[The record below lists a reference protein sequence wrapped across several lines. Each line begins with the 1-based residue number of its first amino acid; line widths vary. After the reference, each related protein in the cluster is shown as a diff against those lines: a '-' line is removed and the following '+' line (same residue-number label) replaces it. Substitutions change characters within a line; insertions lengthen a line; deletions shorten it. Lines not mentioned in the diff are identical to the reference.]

1 MSGFIFYLIQIFI
14 TENLAVY
21 GEVCEESKKSF
32 FASAWLE
39 ILEDVPLCRRKFK
52 HNHSPQGNELRG
64 MWSSK
69 PPNQQMKA
77 KGEKPQLNGGSL
89 VLQDGVAHIR
99 SCVKLYRLLNV

>member
-1 MSGFIFYLIQIFI
+1 LFIAK
-14 TENLAVY
+14 NLPVHHED
-21 GEVCEESKKSF
+21 GEESEKSF
-32 FASAWLE
+32 FASTGLE
-39 ILEDVPLCRRKFK
+39 ISEDVPLCRRKFK

-99 SCVKLYRLLNV
+99 SCVKLYSLLNV